1 MSSINSINESLAYG
15 QQTEDM
21 EFFQPS
27 KHMSGTHEP
36 ENNTA
41 YANNYQ
47 NDSNPQ
53 PDIPFSLVQRGPP
66 LLMGD
71 GKTTTAAATA
81 HQYQSTT
88 SSQNNQPESTEV
100 RMPSSAEVI
109 EVLHTLLPPITL
121 KDKLDRVWKQYCA
134 TPVSNRTDVY
144 RLQDA
149 LDAELIERQARPYGI
164 CPVRELLYSQS
175 FDELLRQV
183 ALESPERG
191 LMILRVRDQLRMSI
205 ACYQTLFHNSTNFG
219 TKRAVMGEKKLLPYE
234 NKIKQLL
241 EKKSNLQAKVYDL
254 KDKLKIVEEYE
265 AEQSELQRNTF
276 NIEKS
281 FVEEQ
286 IAQLRSFLR
295 TTGVLVEDGEDD
307 RGKSDK
313 SDRIREAESL

>member
-15 QQTEDM
+15 QQTEEM

-27 KHMSGTHEP
+27 KHMSGTQEP
-36 ENNTA
+36 ENTA
-41 YANNYQ
+41 YANNYE

-71 GKTTTAAATA
+71 GKATTAAAAAATA
-81 HQYQSTT
+81 QQHQSTT
-88 SSQNNQPESTEV
+88 SQSNQPESTEV

-121 KDKLDRVWKQYCA
+121 KDKLDRVWKQYCS

-234 NKIKQLL
+234 NKIKQLM
-241 EKKSNLQAKVYDL
+241 EKKSKLQAKVYDL

-265 AEQSELQRNTF
+265 VEQSDLQRNTF
-276 NIEKS
+276 NIEKA
-281 FVEEQ
+281 FVKEQ

-295 TTGVLVEDGEDD
+295 TTGVLVEDREDD
-307 RGKSDK
+307 GGK
-313 SDRIREAESL
+313 SDRII

>member
-1 MSSINSINESLAYG
+1 
-15 QQTEDM
+15 
-21 EFFQPS
+21 
-27 KHMSGTHEP
+27 
-36 ENNTA
+36 
-41 YANNYQ
+41 
-47 NDSNPQ
+47 
-53 PDIPFSLVQRGPP
+53 
-66 LLMGD
+66 
-71 GKTTTAAATA
+71 
-81 HQYQSTT
+81 
-88 SSQNNQPESTEV
+88 
-100 RMPSSAEVI
+100 
-109 EVLHTLLPPITL
+109 
-121 KDKLDRVWKQYCA
+121 
-134 TPVSNRTDVY
+134 
-144 RLQDA
+144 
-149 LDAELIERQARPYGI
+149 
-164 CPVRELLYSQS
+164 
-175 FDELLRQV
+175 
-183 ALESPERG
+183 LESPERG

-265 AEQSELQRNTF
+265 AKQSELQRNTF